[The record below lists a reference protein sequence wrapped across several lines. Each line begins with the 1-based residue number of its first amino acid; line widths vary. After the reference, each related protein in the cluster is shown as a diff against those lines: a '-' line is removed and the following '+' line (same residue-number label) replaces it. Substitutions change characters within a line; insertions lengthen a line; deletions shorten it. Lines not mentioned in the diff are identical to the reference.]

1 MDSVTTDNKKVSF
14 KLSTFVAMV
23 FGIVTSTF
31 TVTTIYN
38 TFLFMGNE
46 ITTNNTD
53 SIERDDSIIEAFT
66 EKDINTNG
74 RIDKITKRL
83 ELRIEELEKPNTDK
97 NK

>member
-1 MDSVTTDNKKVSF
+1 MEVTTDNRRVNF
-14 KLSTFVAMV
+14 KLSTFVAMI
-23 FGIVTSTF
+23 FAIVTSTF

-53 SIERDDSIIEAFT
+53 SIDRDAV
-66 EKDINTNG
+66 TNG
-74 RIDKITKRL
+74 RLDKITKRL